1 MNLGNFRLIAAPF
14 TPMKAD
20 GSLHLALVCDQA
32 KYLVS
37 NGVRGVFLAGTS
49 GEGQSLTVDERMAL
63 AEAWAGD
70 AMRPKLQ
77 VFVHVGHNC
86 RDDAIRLARHA
97 ASVSADAIALHAP
110 SWFKPQTLDGLI
122 EFCVP
127 IAGAAPTLP
136 FYLYDIPEITG
147 VHLRSSDFLA
157 NAKMLIPNLAGVKYT
172 NPDLAA
178 VQECIQMNK
187 GAYDILWGADQAL
200 LAGIA
205 LGATG
210 AVGSTY
216 NFAAPLYQRILR
228 AVEADDWQT
237 ARVEQARAVAMIRA
251 IQKFNLLAALK
262 FTMSLAGIDCGPVR
276 PPVNNLSPSD
286 QANLRSELQR
296 IGALTG

>member
-20 GSLHLALVCDQA
+20 GSLHLALVHEQA

-37 NGVRGVFLAGTS
+37 NGIRGVFLAGTS
-49 GEGQSLTVDERMAL
+49 GEGQSLTVEERMAL

-70 AMRPKLQ
+70 AIRPELQ

-97 ASVSADAIALHAP
+97 VSVSADAIVLYAP

-127 IAGAAPTLP
+127 IAAAAPALP

-147 VHLRSSDFLA
+147 VNLSSSSFLA
-157 NAKMLIPNLAGVKYT
+157 NAKQLIPNLAGVKYT
-172 NPDLAA
+172 NPDLTA

-187 GAYDILWGADQAL
+187 GAYDILWGADQTL

-205 LGATG
+205 FGAAG
-210 AVGSTY
+210 AVG
-216 NFAAPLYQRILR
+216 
-228 AVEADDWQT
+228 
-237 ARVEQARAVAMIRA
+237 ARTTSRPHCISESCARWRPMIGRQLVLNKRGWSRWSVPFEDS
-251 IQKFNLLAALK
+251 IC
-262 FTMSLAGIDCGPVR
+262 S
-276 PPVNNLSPSD
+276 PPSNSP
-286 QANLRSELQR
+286 
-296 IGALTG
+296 